1 MASSF
6 VLPDFFAKCPYT
18 LRVSPHRDT
27 LTRKSQEWI
36 LSQAKLSPERQAKFL
51 QTEAGVLTAYCYP
64 DADYSRLQVISD
76 WMEWVICIDD
86 WTDEFDEKETESL
99 GSCIMNCLRDPH
111 GYQTD
116 KAAGRLIKEYVTES
130 PHFGTPYTDTKHE
143 CSYSARFLE
152 DSKLNCARRF
162 VEAMDLFMKAVTEQA
177 AHRQKGHTPDMESY
191 IALRRDSSAS
201 RPCYVLIEYAN
212 RIDLPDE
219 VIEHPLIRSME
230 HAINDWASWTNV
242 SKVHTQDKSPL
253 Y

>member
-36 LSQAKLSPERQAKFL
+36 LSQAKLSPERQSKFL

-64 DADYSRLQVISD
+64 DADYSRLQIISD

-116 KAAGRLIKEYVTES
+116 KAAGRLIKEYVNELFVITHSLTQSINLATPLSFLKIAS
-130 PHFGTPYTDTKHE
+130 PIVLGVSSRQWTCFWRPSLSKLPTVKRDIPLTWNPISLCAGTP
-143 CSYSARFLE
+143 
-152 DSKLNCARRF
+152 
-162 VEAMDLFMKAVTEQA
+162 
-177 AHRQKGHTPDMESY
+177 AHLVPATFSSSTLTGLIYRTRSSSTLSFALWSTP
-191 IALRRDSSAS
+191 
-201 RPCYVLIEYAN
+201 
-212 RIDLPDE
+212 
-219 VIEHPLIRSME
+219 
-230 HAINDWASWTNV
+230 
-242 SKVHTQDKSPL
+242 
-253 Y
+253 